1 MSDSPDDLLLDRYV
15 AGECDPPERI
25 RIDRLLAGDPA
36 LSRRA
41 EQLRLLRDTTRQLP
55 PSWDVDALW
64 SELQQRITTR
74 AAAGVAGEAD
84 VRPEQPRQ
92 SARRPARP
100 RVAGMLP
107 HGRRSRSRDA
117 ARIAAALAIAAGL
130 GALWRAAD
138 RIGWESVARQ
148 RFEAQRG
155 RLSTVRLAD
164 GTRVTLAAGSTLD
177 VPETFDERR
186 RDVFL
191 AGQAYFEIATDSARP
206 FRVHARNAVTEVL
219 GTKFGVRA
227 YAEDPAVTVV
237 VAEGRV
243 AVGAS
248 DPSASSE
255 SGRRARGSEEG
266 ASPPTLLTAGDR
278 ATLSRSGRV
287 QVEHDVA
294 VSRELAWMQGKL
306 VFAGD
311 PLGAVVREIERWYD
325 VEIVVADS
333 SLLAAPVH
341 ATFGVERVERVM
353 RVLAG
358 TLDAELEIRGDSAWL
373 RRRR

>member
-1 MSDSPDDLLLDRYV
+1 MSDSPDDLLLDRYL
-15 AGECDPPERI
+15 AGECEPLERT
-25 RIDRLLAGDPA
+25 RVDRQLAGDA
-36 LSRRA
+36 AWSRRA
-41 EQLRLLRDTTRQLP
+41 EELRLLRDTARRLP
-55 PSWDVDALW
+55 LPWDVDAMW
-64 SELQQRITTR
+64 REQAQRM
-74 AAAGVAGEAD
+74 A
-84 VRPEQPRQ
+84 
-92 SARRPARP
+92 ARRDGAVARTDPLPQVVRRAERP
-100 RVAGMLP
+100 RLAAMMP
-107 HGRRSRSRDA
+107 RARRSRSRDA
-117 ARIAAALAIAAGL
+117 ARIAAGIVIAAGVAGLWRVSDRL
-130 GALWRAAD
+130 GAD
-138 RIGWESVARQ
+138 SVAHQ

-155 RLSTVRLAD
+155 RLTIVRLAD

-243 AVGAS
+243 AVGAGEALAAAP
-248 DPSASSE
+248 DGGRGRGDESAV
-255 SGRRARGSEEG
+255 G
-266 ASPPTLLTAGDR
+266 APVHLAAGDR
-278 ATLSRSGRV
+278 ATLSPSGLV

-294 VSRELAWMQGKL
+294 VGRELAWMQGTL
-306 VFAGD
+306 AFAGT
-311 PLGAVVREIERWYD
+311 PLEAVVREIERWYD

-341 ATFGVERVERVM
+341 ASFGVERVDRVL

-358 TLDAELEIRGDSAWL
+358 TLDAELEVRADTAWL

>member
-1 MSDSPDDLLLDRYV
+1 MM
-15 AGECDPPERI
+15 
-25 RIDRLLAGDPA
+25 
-36 LSRRA
+36 
-41 EQLRLLRDTTRQLP
+41 
-55 PSWDVDALW
+55 
-64 SELQQRITTR
+64 
-74 AAAGVAGEAD
+74 
-84 VRPEQPRQ
+84 PR
-92 SARRPARP
+92 
-100 RVAGMLP
+100 
-107 HGRRSRSRDA
+107 GRRSRSRDA
-117 ARIAAALAIAAGL
+117 ARIAAGIVIVAGAAGL
-130 GALWRAAD
+130 WRVAD
-138 RIGWESVARQ
+138 RLGADAVAHQ

-155 RLSTVRLAD
+155 RLSIVRLAD

-177 VPETFDERR
+177 VPEMFDERR

-248 DPSASSE
+248 GALVAPQN
-255 SGRRARGSEEG
+255 GRGSRVAESDDG
-266 ASPPTLLTAGDR
+266 ARTHLSAGDR
-278 ATLSRSGRV
+278 ATLGPGGRV

-294 VSRELAWMQGKL
+294 VGRELAWMQGTL
-306 VFAGD
+306 AFTGT
-311 PLGAVVREIERWYD
+311 PLEAVVREIERWYD
-325 VEIVVADS
+325 VDIVVADS

-341 ATFGVERVERVM
+341 ASFGVERVDRVL

-358 TLDAELEIRGDSAWL
+358 TLDAELEVRGDTAWL

>member
-1 MSDSPDDLLLDRYV
+1 MM
-15 AGECDPPERI
+15 
-25 RIDRLLAGDPA
+25 
-36 LSRRA
+36 
-41 EQLRLLRDTTRQLP
+41 
-55 PSWDVDALW
+55 
-64 SELQQRITTR
+64 
-74 AAAGVAGEAD
+74 
-84 VRPEQPRQ
+84 PRE
-92 SARRPARP
+92 
-100 RVAGMLP
+100 
-107 HGRRSRSRDA
+107 RRSFSRDA
-117 ARIAAALAIAAGL
+117 ARIAAGIAIVAGVGGLWRVADRL
-130 GALWRAAD
+130 GADA
-138 RIGWESVARQ
+138 VAHQ

-155 RLSTVRLAD
+155 RLSIVRLAD
-164 GTRVTLAAGSTLD
+164 GSRVTLAAGSTLD

-191 AGQAYFEIATDSARP
+191 AGQAFFEIATDSARP

-227 YAEDPAVTVV
+227 YAEDSAVTVV

-248 DPSASSE
+248 EVLAGAE
-255 SGRRARGSEEG
+255 RGGRDDDAAGG
-266 ASPPTLLTAGDR
+266 APVHLAAGDR
-278 ATLSRSGRV
+278 ATLGRGGRV

-294 VSRELAWMQGKL
+294 VGRELAWMQGAL
-306 VFAGD
+306 VFAGA
-311 PLGAVVREIERWYD
+311 PLDAVAREIERWYD

-341 ATFGVERVERVM
+341 ASFGVERVERVM

-358 TLDAELEIRGDSAWL
+358 TLDAELEMRGDSAWL

>member
-1 MSDSPDDLLLDRYV
+1 MSDSPDDLLLDRYL
-15 AGECDPPERI
+15 AGECEPLERT
-25 RIDRLLAGDPA
+25 RIDRLLAHDA
-36 LSRRA
+36 TWARRA
-41 EQLRLLRDTTRQLP
+41 EQLRVLRDTARRLP
-55 PSWDVDALW
+55 LPWDVDAMWL
-64 SELQQRITTR
+64 EQEQRMAALR
-74 AAAGVAGEAD
+74 AAGAA
-84 VRPEQPRQ
+84 RPDPPPRV
-92 SARRPARP
+92 ARRPERP
-100 RVAGMLP
+100 RLAAMMP
-107 HGRRSRSRDA
+107 RARRSFSRDA
-117 ARIAAALAIAAGL
+117 ARIAAGIAIVAGVGGLWRVADRL
-130 GALWRAAD
+130 GADA
-138 RIGWESVARQ
+138 VAHQ

-155 RLSTVRLAD
+155 RLSIVRLAD

-177 VPETFDERR
+177 VPEMFDEGR

-191 AGQAYFEIATDSARP
+191 DGQAYFEIATDSTRP

-248 DPSASSE
+248 ESAAGAE
-255 SGRRARGSEEG
+255 RGRLAPDGGPAAG
-266 ASPPTLLTAGDR
+266 APIHLTAGDR

-287 QVEHDVA
+287 EVEHDVA
-294 VSRELAWMQGKL
+294 VGRELAWMQGTL
-306 VFAGD
+306 SFAGA
-311 PLGAVVREIERWYD
+311 PLGAVTREIERWYD

-341 ATFGVERVERVM
+341 ASFGVERVERVL

-358 TLDAELEIRGDSAWL
+358 TLDAELEVRGDTAWL